1 MSVIEARINALVSP
15 YDGITGETNINSVI
29 KHHGYIGLAKGLTVL
44 HLGTLGTSEYLRV
57 MEENKRQLLLAE
69 KMEKEL
75 LTYLENPDTIPN
87 EVYRNVM
94 RGQRLFAQIE
104 HDLKQCR
111 QEMKQTYNYIFN
123 LVKST
128 GIIDGKAFEAD
139 MSALLIKYI
148 AELMEQKEQEAMCIL
163 EQRQQPKSN
172 VISYV
177 YAVILYDRSR
187 TEL

>member
-15 YDGITGETNINSVI
+15 YDGMTGETYINSVI

-44 HLGTLGTSEYLRV
+44 PPGTLDASEYLRV
-57 MEENKRQLLLAE
+57 MEESRRQVLLAE

-75 LTYLENPDTIPN
+75 LTYLENPDTIPK

-123 LVKST
+123 LVKNT
-128 GIIDGKAFEAD
+128 RIIDGKAFEAE

-148 AELMEQKEQEAMCIL
+148 EELMAQKEQESMCIL
-163 EQRQQPKSN
+163 EQRQEQP
-172 VISYV
+172 
-177 YAVILYDRSR
+177 
-187 TEL
+187 

>member
-1 MSVIEARINALVSP
+1 M
-15 YDGITGETNINSVI
+15 
-29 KHHGYIGLAKGLTVL
+29 
-44 HLGTLGTSEYLRV
+44 
-57 MEENKRQLLLAE
+57 AE

-123 LVKST
+123 LVKNT
-128 GIIDGKAFEAD
+128 RIIDGKALEAE

-148 AELMEQKEQEAMCIL
+148 ADLIKGTRDHLHFGATPTTLARYHIICLCCHIL
-163 EQRQQPKSN
+163 RQITRANRTINCAWGLKT
-172 VISYV
+172 
-177 YAVILYDRSR
+177 R
-187 TEL
+187 TECTRR

>member
-1 MSVIEARINALVSP
+1 MSVIETRINALVSP
-15 YDGITGETNINSVI
+15 YDGMTGESYINSI
-29 KHHGYIGLAKGLTVL
+29 TKHHGYIGLAKGLTVL
-44 HLGTLGTSEYLRV
+44 PPGTLDASEYLRV
-57 MEENKRQLLLAE
+57 MEESKRQLLLAE

-94 RGQRLFAQIE
+94 RGQRLFAQIK

-123 LVKST
+123 LVKNT
-128 GIIDGKAFEAD
+128 CIIDCKAFEAE

-148 AELMEQKEQEAMCIL
+148 AELMVQKEQEAMCIFGTTPTTL
-163 EQRQQPKSN
+163 ARYHH
-172 VISYV
+172 I
-177 YAVILYDRSR
+177 I
-187 TEL
+187 

>member
-15 YDGITGETNINSVI
+15 YNGMTGETYINSVI

-44 HLGTLGTSEYLRV
+44 PPGTLDASEYLRV
-57 MEENKRQLLLAE
+57 MEESRRQVLLAE

-104 HDLKQCR
+104 HDLKQSR

-123 LVKST
+123 LVKNT
-128 GIIDGKAFEAD
+128 RIIDSKAFEAE
-139 MSALLIKYI
+139 M
-148 AELMEQKEQEAMCIL
+148 
-163 EQRQQPKSN
+163 N
-172 VISYV
+172 V
-177 YAVILYDRSR
+177 LY
-187 TEL
+187 